1 MGWMEGR
8 GRPGC
13 CSKGA
18 GCARGWIYTHFCWAG
33 VAMCLQPFFV
43 LVFVLFASCFS
54 LSPLCLFFFSL
65 DDAFQRVLPL
75 VFFGSFALSA
85 ARLGGFCLGMET
97 NLLIYLPFGDSS
109 KQLATH

>member
-54 LSPLCLFFFSL
+54 LSPFVSFFSL
-65 DDAFQRVLPL
+65 SMTLFKGFFRSCFL
-75 VFFGSFALSA
+75 VPSLSLL
-85 ARLGGFCLGMET
+85 RGLGGFAWAWRQIC
-97 NLLIYLPFGDSS
+97 
-109 KQLATH
+109 